1 MTVPLSPSFD
11 PIAFHARFRPNVAAC
26 IDLTSGE
33 RLDYRTL
40 AARVAQCVSALASMV
55 SDLSGARI
63 AVVARNCTD
72 IAVLT
77 LACERTGAI
86 LVPLNWR
93 LAAPE
98 LAGLFDDCSPAIVLV
113 QAEFDELVET
123 ASSLAKQRA
132 VKRPL
137 SDLGAQA
144 QSAPTGV
151 SPGEMNAP
159 CIILYTSG
167 TTGRPKGVV
176 ITRDNALYSSLN
188 FAALAKLDARSVLL
202 CDAPMF
208 HTVGLVAITR
218 TAMLQ
223 GACVVIS
230 DRFVPSVTLQRLSD
244 PALGVTHYFVVP
256 QMVEALMREPG
267 AARADFSRLTALF
280 SGGGPLSPALVK
292 ACIDRSVLLVNG
304 YGMSEMGSG
313 IHMPLDAAYMAAN
326 THAVGFPAPYLDVM
340 LANAQGEAV
349 APGEVGEIWM
359 RGPSV
364 SPGYWNQPEAT
375 AASQSGD
382 WFRSGD
388 LARQQSDG
396 AFVIVD
402 RLKDMY
408 ISGGENVYP
417 AEVEAVLRLCAGV
430 EDAAVAGVPDARWG
444 EVGAAFVQLTPGAN
458 LSPED
463 IREHCATRLARYKQ
477 PAHVKFVD
485 ALPRTGSGK
494 VLKNRLLEG
503 FHSKV

>member
-1 MTVPLSPSFD
+1 MTVALPSSFD
-11 PIAFHARFRPNVAAC
+11 PIGFHARSRPDAMAC
-26 IDLTSGE
+26 IDLATGE
-33 RLDYRTL
+33 RLTYRAL
-40 AARVAQCVSALASMV
+40 AARVEQCASALAGAV
-55 SDLSGARI
+55 DVLPGARI
-63 AVVARNCTD
+63 ACVARNCIE

-77 LACERTGAI
+77 ATCEQTGAI

-98 LAGLFDDCSPAIVLV
+98 LAALFDDCTPAIILT
-113 QAEFDELVET
+113 QPEFDG
-123 ASSLAKQRA
+123 LAA
-132 VKRPL
+132 DAL
-137 SDLGAQA
+137 AQA
-144 QSAPTGV
+144 QI
-151 SPGEMNAP
+151 SPPVMALAAIAGPNAKPSPAAFDPQPMDAP

-188 FAALAKLDARSVLL
+188 FAAVAALDLQSVLL
-202 CDAPMF
+202 CDSPMF

-218 TAMLQ
+218 TALLK
-223 GACVVIS
+223 GACVAIS
-230 DRFVPSVTLQRLSD
+230 DRFAPAVTLQRLSD
-244 PALGVTHYFVVP
+244 PVLGITHYFVVP
-256 QMVEALMREPG
+256 QMVEALMRERG
-267 AARADFSRLTALF
+267 AAHADFSRLTALF

-292 ACIDRSVLLVNG
+292 QCVSRGVLLVNG
-304 YGMSEMGSG
+304 YGMSEIGSG
-313 IHMPLDAAYMAAN
+313 IHMPFDASYMAAN

-340 LANAQGEAV
+340 LANAEGSAV

-364 SPGYWNQPEAT
+364 SPGYWNQPAAT
-375 AASQSGD
+375 AASRSGQ

-388 LARQQSDG
+388 LARQQEDG

-430 EDAAVAGVPDARWG
+430 EDAAVAGVPHERWG
-444 EVGAAFVQLTPGAN
+444 EVGVAFIQSTQGAQP
-458 LSPED
+458 SADD
-463 IREHCATRLARYKQ
+463 IRTYCAARLARFKQ
-477 PAHVKFVD
+477 PVHVRFVE

-503 FHSKV
+503 FMP